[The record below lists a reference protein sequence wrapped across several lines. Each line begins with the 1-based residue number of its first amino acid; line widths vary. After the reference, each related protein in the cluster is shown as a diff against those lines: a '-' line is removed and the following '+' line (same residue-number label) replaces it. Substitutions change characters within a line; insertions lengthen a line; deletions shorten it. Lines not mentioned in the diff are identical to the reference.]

1 MSYSPLVS
9 YYVKSPNYDPRGS
22 HTVKGFAIHCFPGQI
37 TVKRGV
43 DAFSYPRDASAN
55 YVVGYDG
62 KIGCAVDDEN
72 RSWCTSTDL
81 DYDLITIEMAT
92 DSTHPYAVND
102 QAYEGLIKLLVDCCQ
117 RHGIKRLAWA
127 GDPVYAQKKYL
138 SESYQNMVAHRWFA
152 AKACPGDWIYN
163 REGQIAEEVNKRL
176 GNPQPDP
183 PQPDPPKP
191 EPPEP
196 QYTTTIT
203 IRNLGIEDEGNDV
216 VALQGILMANG
227 YDLEYCGGAD
237 GIFGEG
243 TEAAVQE
250 YQLEHGL
257 DDDGV
262 VGPKTWDAMLGRFA
276 LD

>member
-9 YYVKSPNYDPRGS
+9 YYVKSPNYDPRGNKKI
-22 HTVKGFAIHCFPGQI
+22 KGFAIHCFPGQI

-55 YVVGYDG
+55 YVVGTDG
-62 KIGCAVDDEN
+62 AIGCAVDDEN
-72 RSWCTSTDL
+72 RAYTTSSSIDFYL
-81 DYDLITIEMAT
+81 LTIEMAT
-92 DSTHPYAVND
+92 DSTPPYAVNAE
-102 QAYEGLIKLLVDCCQ
+102 AYEGLIKLLVDRCKA
-117 RHGIKRLAWA
+117 HGIKRLSWA
-127 GDPVYAQKKYL
+127 ADADYARDFNL
-138 SESYQNMVAHRWFA
+138 SEDYQNMVAHRWFA
-152 AKACPGDWIYN
+152 AKACPGDWIYQ
-163 REGQIAEEVNKRL
+163 REGEIAAEVNRRL
-176 GNPQPDP
+176 GEDPGPTPPDP
-183 PQPDPPKP
+183 P

-203 IRNLGIEDEGNDV
+203 IRNLGIDDEGNDV
-216 VALQGILMANG
+216 RSLQGILEANG
-227 YDLEYCGGAD
+227 FDLSDCGGCD

-262 VGPKTWDAMLGRFA
+262 VGPKTWDAMLGRFS

>member
-9 YYVKSPNYDPRGS
+9 YYVKSPNYDPRGK

-62 KIGCAVDDEN
+62 SIGCAVDDEN

-102 QAYEGLIKLLVDCCQ
+102 DAYEGLIQLLVDCCQ

-127 GDPVYAQKKYL
+127 ADKNYALQKEL
-138 SESYQNMVAHRWFA
+138 SEDYQNMVAHRWFS
-152 AKACPGDWIYN
+152 AKACPGDWIYS
-163 REGQIAEEVNKRL
+163 REGQIAEEVNRRL
-176 GNPQPDP
+176 GSEPAPQPT
-183 PQPDPPKP
+183 PQPTP
-191 EPPEP
+191 EPEPEP
-196 QYTTTIT
+196 EYTTTIT

-216 VALQGILMANG
+216 RALQGILEANG
-227 YDLEYCGGAD
+227 HNLAWCGGCD

-243 TEAAVQE
+243 TEEAVID
-250 YQLEHGL
+250 YQKDHGL
-257 DDDGV
+257 DPDGV
-262 VGPKTWDAMLGRFA
+262 VGPATWAKL
-276 LD
+276 LK